1 MCHWIRIV
9 SQFMFK
15 CCYFD
20 FVYCDFDVDHLVFE
34 IQISFYCH
42 LFLSANV
49 QHSAAIA
56 IDEEALIVFC
66 LAAYV
71 LQVAD
76 DCWNIPRKMMAHDV
90 FYSEVCAMLGNRKRT
105 IHL

>member
-9 SQFMFK
+9 SQLMFK

-20 FVYCDFDVDHLVFE
+20 FVYCNFDVDHLVFE

-49 QHSAAIA
+49 RHRATWFPYFKVKGENYLQKITQ
-56 IDEEALIVFC
+56 EEVAMPFLHLF
-66 LAAYV
+66 AKGAQV
-71 LQVAD
+71 LNAG
-76 DCWNIPRKMMAHDV
+76 
-90 FYSEVCAMLGNRKRT
+90 LRT
-105 IHL
+105 VSP